1 VHACASYLPELS
13 RARPEASVSALQMSI
28 FDSISRITDYYSR
41 HGFSATLGRV
51 GVALKRARFSNRMI
65 VFYCDLSNYSAR
77 PVNIPASMGV
87 ERVRTERE
95 LGQQTMQ
102 EITSFW
108 NPRLAARNI
117 KERFPK
123 GASLWLLRSG
133 SELAGYGWTLQGCTI
148 GEYYF
153 PMGPKDVQLFDFYVF
168 PQFRGRAMHWLLT
181 SYILQT
187 LAAEGA
193 ARAFADTGEWNQ
205 AQISSFKMT
214 PFRRLGMVRT
224 VALFGQTFS
233 CWSDMKAAEPKKANQ
248 VHGSTAVSTRA
259 K

>member
-1 VHACASYLPELS
+1 
-13 RARPEASVSALQMSI
+13 MSI
-28 FDSISRITDYYSR
+28 SDSISRIAGYYSR
-41 HGFSATLGRV
+41 HGFTATLRRV
-51 GVALKRARFSNRMI
+51 GVALKRAFFSNRLI

-77 PVNIPASMGV
+77 SINIPASMGV
-87 ERVRTERE
+87 ERVETERE
-95 LGQQTMQ
+95 LGQETMQ

-117 KERFPK
+117 KERFAK

-133 SELAGYGWTLQGCTI
+133 NELAGYGWTLQGSTI
-148 GEYYF
+148 AEYHF

-168 PQFRGRAMHWLLT
+168 PKFRGRAMHWLLT
-181 SYILQT
+181 SYLLQT

-214 PFRRLGMVRT
+214 AFRRLGMVRT

-233 CWSDMKAAEPKKANQ
+233 SWSEMKAAQPTKAKER
-248 VHGSTAVSTRA
+248 GSTAVTTRA
-259 K
+259 NER